1 MHWVV
6 GTCTL
11 IVDNVRAHPVFKL
24 DGILSIQER
33 SVLMIIIQVVMNLG
47 RMELTSITKSF
58 SSKRARVFSW
68 NTTLIVSKMVNAVL
82 LTIFLQLVKSV
93 FSI

>member
-1 MHWVV
+1 M
-6 GTCTL
+6 
-11 IVDNVRAHPVFKL
+11 FKL

-47 RMELTSITKSF
+47 RMELACITKSL
-58 SSKRARVFSW
+58 SSERARVLSGD
-68 NTTLIVSKMVNAVL
+68 TTLIVSKMVDAVL

-93 FSI
+93 LSI

>member
-6 GTCTL
+6 GACTL
-11 IVDNVRAHPVFKL
+11 VVDDIGAHPVFKL
-24 DGILSIQER
+24 DGILGIQER

-47 RMELTSITKSF
+47 RMELACITKSL
-58 SSKRARVFSW
+58 SSERARVLSGD
-68 NTTLIVSKMVNAVL
+68 TTLIVSKMVDAVL

-93 FSI
+93 LSI

>member
-11 IVDNVRAHPVFKL
+11 IVDNVRPHPVFKL

-58 SSKRARVFSW
+58 SSEWARVFSW